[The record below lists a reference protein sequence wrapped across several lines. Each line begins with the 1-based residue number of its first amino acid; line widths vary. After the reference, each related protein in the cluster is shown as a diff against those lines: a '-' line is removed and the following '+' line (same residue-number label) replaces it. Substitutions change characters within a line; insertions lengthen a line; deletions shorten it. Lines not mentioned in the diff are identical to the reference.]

1 MTLLSLPMLASAEIY
16 VIGDVIIHASAV
28 IAAGS
33 ILQAIGENQVIIEE
47 GACIGM
53 GSVITASQGQIVIGK
68 GVILGAGVLIV
79 GAGKIGNHAC
89 IGSGSTLWNAS
100 VEAMAVVS
108 PGSLLGDLSRSP
120 TSELPK
126 ANAKT
131 NGKVPASAIDPQI
144 LTSEASDPWQD
155 PPSEP
160 VPNAGSDP
168 PLVRTKSPVVGQVYI
183 NEMLYALFPGR
194 KPPS

>member
-1 MTLLSLPMLASAEIY
+1 MTLLCLPMLASAEIY
-16 VIGDVIIHASAV
+16 VIGDVIIHDSAV
-28 IAAGS
+28 IAVGS
-33 ILQAIGENQVIIEE
+33 ILQAIDGNQVIIEE

-108 PGSLLGDLSRSP
+108 PGSLLGDPSRSP
-120 TSELPK
+120 VSELP
-126 ANAKT
+126 KT

-144 LTSEASDPWQD
+144 LTSEVSDPWQD
-155 PPSEP
+155 PSP
-160 VPNAGSDP
+160 DP
-168 PLVRTKSPVVGQVYI
+168 PPTRTKSPVVGQVYI
-183 NEMLYALFPGR
+183 NEMLFALFPGR